1 MIAKLRE
8 INTRRKPMINI
19 KNVTSTK
26 RVVNPKL
33 VMIAR
38 HPTTMAKVLMG
49 MKKVLRMI
57 KVTKHQLCKIGVRIM
72 SMWIGNDSTLN
83 INSPK
88 FSKLFNS

>member
-1 MIAKLRE
+1 
-8 INTRRKPMINI
+8 MINI

-72 SMWIGNDSTLN
+72 SM
-83 INSPK
+83 
-88 FSKLFNS
+88 